1 MRKRRKKSQT
11 QALMEK
17 FSIVFM
23 GTPEFASHSLK
34 KIHKAGIQI
43 SCVIT
48 AADKPA
54 GRGQKIR
61 MSAVKNY
68 AAANKL
74 KVLQPPNLKDSEF
87 LDTLRKINADLF
99 VVVAFRMLPEIVWD
113 MPRRGTINLHA
124 SLLPDYRGAAPINH
138 ALMNGEETTGV
149 TTFYIEKEIDTGKII
164 LQDEVDIDET
174 MNAGILHDLL
184 MRKGGDLLL
193 KTIRLIAM
201 GKDVPTTIQLS
212 ESSKKAPK
220 LFPKDC
226 KIPWNDTLENIHNH
240 IRGLSPYPG
249 AWSEAQETNGK
260 TFQFKIFSAETEKN
274 SHKHSIPSIHTDGK
288 NFLKISVPEGFII
301 IKELQLPGKKRMA
314 VTEFLK
320 GYRDLDWIVS

>member
-1 MRKRRKKSQT
+1 
-11 QALMEK
+11 MEK

-34 KIHKAGIQI
+34 KIHKAGIHI

-54 GRGQKIR
+54 GRGQKIK

-68 AAANKL
+68 AVANKL
-74 KVLQPPNLKDSEF
+74 PVLQPSNLSDSEF
-87 LDTLRKINADLF
+87 VDKLKKIDADLY

-113 MPRRGTINLHA
+113 MRLTGGTWEGRGIRHV
-124 SLLPDYRGAAPINH
+124 YRGAAPINH
-138 ALMNGEETTGV
+138 ALMNGEKTTGV

-164 LQDEVDIDET
+164 LQDKVDIDET
-174 MNAGILHDLL
+174 MNAGMLHDLL

-193 KTIRLIAM
+193 ETIRLIAI

-212 ESSKKAPK
+212 ESSRKAPK

-226 KIPWNDTLENIHNH
+226 KIPWNDTLKNIYNH

-249 AWSEAQETNGK
+249 AWSEAQGPNGK
-260 TFQFKIFSAETEKN
+260 VFQFKIFSAETEKS

-288 NFLKISVPEGFII
+288 NFLKISVSEGFII

-314 VTEFLK
+314 VTEFLR
-320 GYRDLDWIVS
+320 GSRSLEWVIS

>member
-1 MRKRRKKSQT
+1 
-11 QALMEK
+11 
-17 FSIVFM
+17 M
-23 GTPEFASHSLK
+23 GTPEFANYSLK
-34 KIHKAGIQI
+34 KIHQEGFKI

-54 GRGQKIR
+54 GRGQKIK

-68 AAANKL
+68 AVANKL
-74 KVLQPPNLKDSEF
+74 PVLQPPNLKDPEF
-87 LDTLRKINADLF
+87 VDKLKKIDADLF

-113 MPRRGTINLHA
+113 IPPHGTINLHA

-138 ALMNGEETTGV
+138 ALMNGEKTTGV

-164 LQDEVDIDET
+164 LQDEVHIDET
-174 MNAGILHDLL
+174 MNAGMLHDLL

-193 KTIRLIAM
+193 KTIRLIAR
-201 GKDVPTTIQLS
+201 GEDVPTIIQLS

-226 KIPWNDTLENIHNH
+226 KICWNNTLEKIYNH
-240 IRGLSPYPG
+240 IRGLSPYPC
-249 AWSEAQETNGK
+249 AWSEAQGADGK
-260 TFQFKIFSAETEKN
+260 TFQFKIFSAEMEKN
-274 SHKHSIPSIHTDGK
+274 THKHSIPSIHTDGN
-288 NFLKISVPEGFII
+288 NFLKISVHGGFLV

-314 VTEFLK
+314 ITEFLR
-320 GYRDLDWIVS
+320 GSRDMDWVIY

>member
-1 MRKRRKKSQT
+1 M
-11 QALMEK
+11 MMDN

-34 KIHKAGIQI
+34 KIHQDGIHI

-54 GRGQKIR
+54 GRGRKIK

-68 AAANKL
+68 ALANKL
-74 KVLQPPNLKDSEF
+74 PVLQPPNLKDPEF
-87 LDTLRKINADLF
+87 IGKLKKIDADLF

-113 MPRRGTINLHA
+113 MPRCGTINLHA

-138 ALMNGEETTGV
+138 ALINGEKTTGV

-164 LQDEVDIDET
+164 LQDEVDIDKT
-174 MNAGILHDLL
+174 MNAGMLHDLL

-193 KTIRLIAM
+193 KTIKLIDM
-201 GKDVPTTIQLS
+201 GKDVPTIIQLS
-212 ESSKKAPK
+212 ESSRKAPK

-226 KIPWNDTLENIHNH
+226 KIPWNDTLENIYNH

-249 AWSEAQETNGK
+249 AWSEAKGANGK
-260 TFQFKIFSAETEKN
+260 AFQFKIFSAEAEKY
-274 SHKHSIPSIHTDGK
+274 SHKHSKPSIHTDGK

-314 VTEFLK
+314 VAEFLK
-320 GYRDLDWIVS
+320 GYRDLDWIVY

>member
-1 MRKRRKKSQT
+1 
-11 QALMEK
+11 
-17 FSIVFM
+17 M

-34 KIHKAGIQI
+34 IIHKAGIQI

-54 GRGQKIR
+54 GRGQKIK

-68 AAANKL
+68 AVANKL
-74 KVLQPPNLKDSEF
+74 RILQPPNLKDPEF
-87 LDTLRKINADLF
+87 VDKLKAIDADLF
-99 VVVAFRMLPEIVWD
+99 VVVAFRMLPQVVWD
-113 MPRRGTINLHA
+113 MPRHGTVNLHA

-138 ALMNGEETTGV
+138 AIMNGEETTGV

-164 LQDEVDIDET
+164 LQDKVDIDKT
-174 MNAGILHDLL
+174 INAGMLHDLL

-193 KTIRLIAM
+193 KTIKLIAM

-212 ESSKKAPK
+212 ESSRKAPK

-226 KIPWNDTLENIHNH
+226 KINWNDTLENIHNH

-249 AWSEAQETNGK
+249 AWSEAQGTNGK
-260 TFQFKIFSAETEKN
+260 TFQFKIFSAETEKS
-274 SHKHSIPSIHTDGK
+274 SHKHSIPSIHTDRK
-288 NFLKISVPEGFII
+288 NFLKISVTEGFIK
-301 IKELQLPGKKRMA
+301 IKELQLPGRKRMA
-314 VTEFLK
+314 ISEFLK
-320 GYRDLDWIVS
+320 GYRDLDWVVS